1 MSDKHSASR
10 ARALAN
16 ELREL
21 RRAAGMTTRQAADA
35 LGISSAS
42 LNRNELGTRM
52 PSAEEVSALLV
63 IYGVHGVARERVL
76 ALARAANPAGWWE
89 TGGTTLP
96 RQLPTLITFESQATR
111 ITHFQPLTVP
121 GLLQTHAY
129 TRAIREAAGAVEA
142 DTEAQVAARAG
153 RQTVLTRPK
162 NPPSYEA
169 ILDEAALRRP
179 FGGREAMADQLRH
192 ILTVAALPNV
202 TVQVIPFSRGSYP
215 LFGPYVLLEFTRAP
229 AIVHLEHKQAS
240 GFLDQPEDT
249 DVFRPLTD
257 TLKAVALE
265 PADSTEFLASVAAEY
280 DEK

>member
-1 MSDKHSASR
+1 MADKYGASR

-21 RRAAGMTTRQAADA
+21 RRAAGLTTRQAADA

-42 LNRNELGTRM
+42 LNRNELGTRK
-52 PSAEEVSALLV
+52 PGSEEVSALMIV
-63 IYGVHGVARERVL
+63 YGVTGVARERVL

-89 TGGTTLP
+89 TGQNALP

-111 ITHFQPLTVP
+111 IIHFQPLVVP

-129 TRAIREAAGAVEA
+129 IRALMEASGVSDA
-142 DTEAQVAARAG
+142 DTEARVSARAG
-153 RQTVLTRPK
+153 RQTVLTRRR
-162 NPPSYEA
+162 PPRYQA
-169 ILDEAALRRP
+169 IIDEAALRRP
-179 FGGREAMADQLRH
+179 FGGRAVMAEQLRR
-192 ILTVAALPNV
+192 IIELADLPHV
-202 TVQVIPFSRGSYP
+202 TVQVIPFDRGGYP
-215 LFGPYVLLEFTRAP
+215 LYGPFLLLEFDKAP

-249 DVFRPLTD
+249 NPFQPLAD

-265 PADSTEFLASVAAEY
+265 PADTRELLATIAADY
-280 DEK
+280 DKK